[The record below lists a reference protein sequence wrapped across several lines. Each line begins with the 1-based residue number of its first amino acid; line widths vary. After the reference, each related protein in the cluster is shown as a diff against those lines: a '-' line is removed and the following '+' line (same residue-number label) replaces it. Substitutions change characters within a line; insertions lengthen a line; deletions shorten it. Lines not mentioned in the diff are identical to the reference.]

1 MKALVLF
8 SGGLDS
14 TTCLAIAVSKYGN
27 KNVTALSISYGQKH
41 YREIEAAEKI
51 AKYYN
56 VEKIDLD
63 LSLIFR
69 FSDCSLLG
77 NSDEKIPHVSYAEQ
91 LKNTGG
97 SPVSTY
103 VPFRNGLFLS
113 SAAAIAISKNCGVI
127 YYGAHSDDAAGNA
140 YPDCSQAFNTAMNTA
155 IYEGSGKQIKIE
167 APFIGMT
174 KAEVVKKGL
183 ELKAPY
189 EMTWSCYEGG
199 DTPCGECGTC
209 IDRKKAFELN
219 GIDDPALKGINNEQ
233 RK

>member
-1 MKALVLF
+1 MRALVLF

-14 TTCLAIAVSKYGN
+14 TTCLAIAVSKYGS
-27 KNVTALSISYGQKH
+27 KNVIALSISYGQKH
-41 YREIEAAEKI
+41 RREIEAAEKI

-69 FSDCSLLG
+69 FSNCSLLG
-77 NSDEKIPHVSYAEQ
+77 NSDEKIPHISYAEQ
-91 LKNTGG
+91 LENTNG

-113 SAAAIAISKNCGVI
+113 SAAAVAISRNCGII

-140 YPDCSQAFNTAMNTA
+140 YPDCSQTFNTAMNTA
-155 IYEGSGKQIKIE
+155 IYEGSGKQVKIE

-183 ELKAPY
+183 EMKAPY

-219 GIDDPALKGINNEQ
+219 GIDDPALKGIKNEQ
-233 RK
+233 K